1 MGEHSHNFF
10 NQTTVTTLKE
20 SIVSSSNLI
29 VDLTLL
35 GLMLLSIATWSIAAI
50 KYRSFRADNRQSQ
63 TFLEQLG
70 KERQWTQRA
79 ALAKEAQ
86 GSFAELAKAGFT
98 TCRELATE
106 AEEAG
111 QAGQAYDT
119 QELQEILDRELH
131 KQLQVQTRRRERGLA
146 ELASIGS
153 TAPFIG
159 LFGTVWGIMNA
170 LKTITATGQAS
181 IDVVAGP
188 IGEALIATAVG
199 IATAI
204 PAVLAYNYFLR
215 QQRVQST
222 DLNGFIEDFLR
233 KAMRNRAHW
242 GQSC

>member
-1 MGEHSHNFF
+1 M
-10 NQTTVTTLKE
+10 
-20 SIVSSSNLI
+20 SSTNWI
-29 VDLTLL
+29 VDITLL
-35 GLMLLSIATWSIAAI
+35 GLMFLSIATWSIAAI

-63 TFLEQLG
+63 QFLEKLSN
-70 KERQWTQRA
+70 ERNWIKRA
-79 ALAKEAQ
+79 AFAKESQGAYAQ
-86 GSFAELAKAGFT
+86 LANAGFD
-98 TCRELATE
+98 TCRELAGE
-106 AEEAG
+106 DGEG
-111 QAGQAYDT
+111 YDAP
-119 QELQEILDRELH
+119 ELQEILERELR
-131 KQLQVQTRRRERGLA
+131 KQLQAMNRRRERGLA

-215 QQRVQST
+215 QQRVHVT
-222 DLNGFIEDFLR
+222 DLDGFLDDFIR
-233 KAMRNRAHW
+233 RAMRNRQHW